1 MVLCTC
7 KHKSKGVSIDS
18 LNDSFK
24 KAKRIILGNK
34 LASMEIKE
42 LETTLIYCKSLLEDS
57 TDYLSR
63 YLTAYKESGWIIM
76 QGLCSMNKKFVI
88 QEYQNIVFLFKQTL
102 NEKPCDLKEEELTKI
117 EYQDNLICEFF
128 IKKESLSCL
137 NKLVMLFKNDDEHMD
152 LFKKYIIELLK
163 YVINFYIPRDKND
176 FITFYQY
183 HMREAYKDVQKII
196 YEIFYN
202 LPIEFYIDQFN
213 NLIYSLAD
221 NIASNYFVYRYLNKH
236 ILDLLNNI
244 DTFICMEDINID
256 QYTYPNQYFI
266 DNYYLPLMSK
276 NMNNK

>member
-1 MVLCTC
+1 MVSNNISFFLTSGIRSFRIFVTKFVCCLSYYLPSYRLSITALILNLIGVLYAEIVQLKNAMLYFNNVRSQEYKNSLIIHKNLILFKDICNCFSMVLCTC

-88 QEYQNIVFLFKQTL
+88 QEYKNIFFLFKQTF
-102 NEKPCDLKEEELTKI
+102 NEKTCDLKEEELTKI

-137 NKLVMLFKNDDEHMD
+137 NKLVMLFKNDDES
-152 LFKKYIIELLK
+152 KIG
-163 YVINFYIPRDKND
+163 RASC
-176 FITFYQY
+176 
-183 HMREAYKDVQKII
+183 RERV
-196 YEIFYN
+196 
-202 LPIEFYIDQFN
+202 
-213 NLIYSLAD
+213 
-221 NIASNYFVYRYLNKH
+221 
-236 ILDLLNNI
+236 
-244 DTFICMEDINID
+244 
-256 QYTYPNQYFI
+256 
-266 DNYYLPLMSK
+266 
-276 NMNNK
+276 

>member
-88 QEYQNIVFLFKQTL
+88 QEYQNIFFLFKQTF
-102 NEKPCDLKEEELTKI
+102 NEKTCDLKEEELTKI
-117 EYQDNLICEFF
+117 EYQDN
-128 IKKESLSCL
+128 KTK
-137 NKLVMLFKNDDEHMD
+137 
-152 LFKKYIIELLK
+152 
-163 YVINFYIPRDKND
+163 
-176 FITFYQY
+176 
-183 HMREAYKDVQKII
+183 QK
-196 YEIFYN
+196 
-202 LPIEFYIDQFN
+202 
-213 NLIYSLAD
+213 
-221 NIASNYFVYRYLNKH
+221 
-236 ILDLLNNI
+236 
-244 DTFICMEDINID
+244 
-256 QYTYPNQYFI
+256 
-266 DNYYLPLMSK
+266 
-276 NMNNK
+276 